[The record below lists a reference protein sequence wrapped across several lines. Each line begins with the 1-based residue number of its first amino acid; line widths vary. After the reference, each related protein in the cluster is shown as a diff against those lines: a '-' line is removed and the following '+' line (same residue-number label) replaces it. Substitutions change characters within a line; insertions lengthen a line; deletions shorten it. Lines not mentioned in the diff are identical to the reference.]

1 MANRHGGEEANPTN
15 GSANNVLTVQRTPS
29 PGSSQIR
36 GGNGVLLP
44 DSPET
49 AKHPVTET
57 KNGETIT
64 DNYRWLEQQHDPTTR
79 AWIDEQN
86 TYTDNYLQQ
95 VTIRPE
101 IKAELTKLE
110 RVESYS
116 TPTKR
121 GDLYFFKK
129 RLANENQGSIYI
141 RRGVG
146 GADQRLVDATK
157 LSADQNTSV
166 GTLDVTE

>member
-1 MANRHGGEEANPTN
+1 MGLRMAMVVGFLVAGVGTTGMAQSQQQQQQSSSHLGQVANRHGGEEANPTN

-57 KNGETIT
+57 KHGETIT

-121 GDLYFFKK
+121 GDLY
-129 RLANENQGSIYI
+129 
-141 RRGVG
+141 
-146 GADQRLVDATK
+146 
-157 LSADQNTSV
+157 
-166 GTLDVTE
+166 